1 MKDLQNILKEIVQL
15 TTNIETNYP
24 ELYCFLNENPLT
36 IPASNHPHID
46 KKIMEEYL
54 DTLKQL
60 LIHHLETHKNKNK

>member
-1 MKDLQNILKEIVQL
+1 MKDLQNILKKIVQL

-24 ELYCFLNENPLT
+24 ELYRFLNENPLT
-36 IPASNHPHID
+36 IPAINHPHID

-60 LIHHLETHKNKNK
+60 LIHHLETHKNNNK